1 MALAALGGATRGT
14 ATNVARSNPS
24 TVSNVLA
31 KDPRT
36 PKPTIKTTSQSP
48 NTSSASGVAES
59 SAGSNGTGSSY
70 YDLLKGIYDMNNEF
84 NVQQVAAQN
93 KFNAAEAQKDRDWQ
107 ERMSNTA
114 YQRAV
119 ADLQAAGLN
128 PALAYMNLGA
138 ASTPQGAQ
146 ASGGKATADSS
157 LSGLVSLLAANI
169 SASSAASVANI
180 YTANQRFMAEHYPT
194 SMSQFGVRILSDL
207 LGGSS
212 GTADTIKKL
221 VKYVTG

>member
-1 MALAALGGATRGT
+1 MALAALGGASRGT
-14 ATNVARSNPS
+14 AS
-24 TVSNVLA
+24 TVANTSNLVSA
-31 KDPRT
+31 GPR
-36 PKPTIKTTSQSP
+36 KPAINIKTTSQSP
-48 NTSSASGVAES
+48 NTSSASGVAAS

-84 NVQQVAAQN
+84 NVKQVAEQN